1 MLDTNKNENTDRTQI
16 ETQNTDNFYT
26 VTDPDGREWT
36 MRPVPTH
43 FYIMYGQLPGTLSD
57 RALLA
62 LKQKDQA
69 TFEKEIADNLTQEE
83 IFSNL
88 MFIREAVKY
97 ACAKPKITLTPQTP
111 DEISPFDISPAAF
124 DFLSRQAMS
133 SGGGKAAGLNSFRGQ
148 PGSSSGDRPAR
159 KKLRKTAK

>member
-16 ETQNTDNFYT
+16 ETQNTGNFYT

-36 MRPVPTH
+36 MRPVPPH

-62 LKQKDQA
+62 LKQKDEA
-69 TFEKEIADNLTQEE
+69 GFEKEITDNLTQEE

-88 MFIREAVKY
+88 LFIREAVKF
-97 ACAKPKITLTPQTP
+97 ACVKPKINLTPQTP

-133 SGGGKAAGLNSFRGQ
+133 SGGGKAAGLNSFRRQ
-148 PGSSSGDRPAR
+148 SGSSSGDRPAR